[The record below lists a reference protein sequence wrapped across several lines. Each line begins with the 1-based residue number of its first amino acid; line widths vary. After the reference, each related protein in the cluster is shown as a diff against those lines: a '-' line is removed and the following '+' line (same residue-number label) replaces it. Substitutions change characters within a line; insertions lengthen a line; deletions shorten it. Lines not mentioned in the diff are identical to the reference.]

1 VRLAPSP
8 LPVRI
13 SSDTIVVELMTDII
27 LQNLLNGISFGTILF
42 LLASGL
48 SISLGLMGILNL
60 AHGAIYMVGG
70 YVGWL
75 LAVRG
80 GLNFWFSVLIAGL
93 TTGLLGLI
101 IERGFLRHL
110 YKKRNEQVLLTF
122 GLIYILTNLSI
133 WIWGA
138 EPRGSFTAPF
148 LSGSF
153 SLLGW
158 QYPKARISIIII
170 GVVLVIVLWWLQD
183 KTRLGAM
190 VRAGM
195 ENKEIATGLGINM
208 GLVSTSVFFLASFLA
223 GFAGVVGAQLLGVY
237 PDLSLDV
244 LLLALVVVVI
254 GGMGSVKGT
263 LLGSVIIGL
272 IDSFGV
278 ALFPQL
284 AMFTIYLAMI
294 IILLARPAG
303 LLGKKV

>member
-1 VRLAPSP
+1 
-8 LPVRI
+8 
-13 SSDTIVVELMTDII
+13 MTDII
-27 LQNLLNGISFGTILF
+27 VQNLLNGVSFGIILF

-60 AHGAIYMVGG
+60 AHGALYMVGG

-75 LAVRG
+75 LAVRSG
-80 GLNFWFSVLIAGL
+80 WNFWLAVLGAGL
-93 TTGLLGLI
+93 ASGLLGLI
-101 IERGFLRHL
+101 IERIFLRHL

-138 EPRGSFTAPF
+138 EPRTPFTAPF

-153 SLLGW
+153 NLSGL
-158 QYPKARISIIII
+158 QYPTARMAIIVI
-170 GVVLVIVLWWLQD
+170 GVILAVGLWLLQD
-183 KTRLGAM
+183 RTRLGAI

-195 ENKEIATGLGINM
+195 ENKEMVTGLGINM
-208 GLVSTSVFFLASFLA
+208 GAVFTIVFFVASFLA
-223 GFAGVVGAQLLGVY
+223 GFAGVIGAQLLGVY

-244 LLLALVVVVI
+244 LLLALVVVVV
-254 GGMGSVKGT
+254 GGMGSVRGT
-263 LLGSVIIGL
+263 LLGSMIIGL
-272 IDSFGV
+272 IHSFGV
-278 ALFPQL
+278 ALFPEL
-284 AMFTIYLAMI
+284 AMFTIYLVMI

>member
-1 VRLAPSP
+1 MN
-8 LPVRI
+8 I
-13 SSDTIVVELMTDII
+13 IV
-27 LQNLLNGISFGTILF
+27 QNLLDGISFGTILF

-75 LAVRG
+75 LAVRT
-80 GLNFWFSVLIAGL
+80 GLNFWLSVLIAGL
-93 TTGLLGLI
+93 ATGLLGLI

-122 GLIYILTNLSI
+122 GLIYILTNASI

-138 EPRGSFTAPF
+138 EPRAPFTAPF

-153 SLLGW
+153 RFLGW
-158 QYPKARISIIII
+158 QYPTARITIIFI
-170 GVVLVIVLWWLQD
+170 GAVLVIGLWWMQE
-183 KTRLGAM
+183 KTRLGAI

-195 ENKEIATGLGINM
+195 EDKETVTGLGINL
-208 GLVSTSVFFLASFLA
+208 GLVSSVVFFLASFLA
-223 GFAGVVGAQLLGVY
+223 GFAGVIGAQLLGVY

-254 GGMGSVKGT
+254 GGMGNVYGT

-272 IDSFGV
+272 IHSFGI
-278 ALFPQL
+278 ALFPEL
-284 AMFTIYLAMI
+284 AMFTIYLVMI
-294 IILLARPAG
+294 IILLAKPTG
-303 LLGKKV
+303 LLGRKV